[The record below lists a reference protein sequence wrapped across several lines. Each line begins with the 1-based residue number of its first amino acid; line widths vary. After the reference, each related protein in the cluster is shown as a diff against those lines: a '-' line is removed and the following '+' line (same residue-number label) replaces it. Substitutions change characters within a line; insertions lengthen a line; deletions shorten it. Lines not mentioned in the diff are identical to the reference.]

1 MGVSNFVLLN
11 FKEKEQVKADQGP
24 RKQLY
29 AFIIINRNL
38 TTI

>member
-11 FKEKEQVKADQGP
+11 FKEKEQVEADQGP
-24 RKQLY
+24 RKQLC
-29 AFIIINRNL
+29 FIIINRNL